1 MGWHTELHFLQSQI
15 LLILEEPKSPSTDK
29 LIKKIWPIH
38 TMEYCSITKKKE
50 IMQFAAACVDLEI
63 IILVK

>member
-38 TMEYCSITKKKE
+38 TMEYCSVTKKKE
-50 IMQFAAACVDLEI
+50 IMPFAAACVDLEI